1 MTHPSPKRTF
11 TLRVR
16 CGGDSDEL
24 DAVVA
29 GAATW
34 LCQRVDPSGRH
45 PLEVTV
51 ADTEHGEPLARVH
64 HNPTGAAAS
73 APRAEAGP
81 PKSASSTAAPNPMP
95 PAAGASSA

>member
-1 MTHPSPKRTF
+1 MTHRALERAY

-16 CGGDSDEL
+16 FGGNPDEL

-34 LCQRVDPSGRH
+34 LFQRVDPSGRH

-51 ADTEHGEPLARVH
+51 TDTVHGEPLARLH
-64 HNPTGAAAS
+64 HSPIGAAAS
-73 APRAEAGP
+73 AARAEAG
-81 PKSASSTAAPNPMP
+81 
-95 PAAGASSA
+95 